1 MKFCKQCGAELPDE
15 ANFCKSC
22 GAKVS
27 SSETQGTFKAPDTE
41 GEFVL
46 NSWNEP
52 DTEHT
57 AAKQEEVSKKEKPE
71 KNAKPKD
78 EEKKQGCLSY
88 IFLYAKVLFIAIGSV
103 FLLVIIMELFSDDK
117 PSTPK
122 TEQNQSVKS
131 QSDTAT
137 DNVIPKGDKSIF
149 PKAEELERTDVVEPD
164 EEEGFQSNDDMT
176 PQERVVF
183 MESLIERSEAEL
195 EEELAKGD
203 AADMEKVKDIR
214 EGIANARKVLNE
226 LKQ

>member
-27 SSETQGTFKAPDTE
+27 SSETQGTSEAPE
-41 GEFVL
+41 
-46 NSWNEP
+46 
-52 DTEHT
+52 
-57 AAKQEEVSKKEKPE
+57 AAKQEK
-71 KNAKPKD
+71 
-78 EEKKQGCLSY
+78 KKQGCLSY

-117 PSTPK
+117 PDSPK
-122 TEQNQSVKS
+122 TEQHQPVKS
-131 QSDTAT
+131 EPEVSTDDT
-137 DNVIPKGDKSIF
+137 DLIPKGDESIF
-149 PKAEELERTDVVEPD
+149 PKAEEIDRTDVIEPD

-176 PQERVVF
+176 PQERAVF

-203 AADMEKVKDIR
+203 AADMEKVKEIR
-214 EGIANARKVLNE
+214 EGIANARKVLKE

>member
-1 MKFCKQCGAELPDE
+1 MKFCKQCGVELPDE

-27 SSETQGTFKAPDTE
+27 TSETLSTSEAPE
-41 GEFVL
+41 
-46 NSWNEP
+46 
-52 DTEHT
+52 
-57 AAKQEEVSKKEKPE
+57 AAKQ
-71 KNAKPKD
+71 

-117 PSTPK
+117 PSTPE
-122 TEQNQSVKS
+122 TEQNQPVKS
-131 QSDTAT
+131 QSDTTT
-137 DNVIPKGDKSIF
+137 DNVIPKGDESIF
-149 PKAEELERTDVVEPD
+149 PKAEELDRTDIIEPD

-176 PQERVVF
+176 PQERAVF

>member
-1 MKFCKQCGAELPDE
+1 MKFCKQCGVELPDE

-27 SSETQGTFKAPDTE
+27 TSETLSTSEAPE
-41 GEFVL
+41 
-46 NSWNEP
+46 
-52 DTEHT
+52 
-57 AAKQEEVSKKEKPE
+57 AAKQ
-71 KNAKPKD
+71 

-117 PSTPK
+117 PSTPE
-122 TEQNQSVKS
+122 TEQNQPVKS

-137 DNVIPKGDKSIF
+137 DNVIPKGDESIF
-149 PKAEELERTDVVEPD
+149 PKAEELDRTDIIEPD

-176 PQERVVF
+176 PQERAVF

>member
-27 SSETQGTFKAPDTE
+27 SSETVGTSEALE
-41 GEFVL
+41 
-46 NSWNEP
+46 
-52 DTEHT
+52 
-57 AAKQEEVSKKEKPE
+57 AAKQ
-71 KNAKPKD
+71 

-137 DNVIPKGDKSIF
+137 DNVIPKGDESIF
-149 PKAEELERTDVVEPD
+149 PKAEEIDRTDVIEPD

-176 PQERVVF
+176 PQERAVF

-203 AADMEKVKDIR
+203 AADMEKVKEIR
-214 EGIANARKVLNE
+214 EGIANARKVLKE

>member
-27 SSETQGTFKAPDTE
+27 SSETQGTSEAPE
-41 GEFVL
+41 
-46 NSWNEP
+46 
-52 DTEHT
+52 
-57 AAKQEEVSKKEKPE
+57 AAKQEK
-71 KNAKPKD
+71 
-78 EEKKQGCLSY
+78 KKQGCLSY

-117 PSTPK
+117 PDSPK
-122 TEQNQSVKS
+122 TEQHRPVKS
-131 QSDTAT
+131 EPEVSTDDT
-137 DNVIPKGDKSIF
+137 DLIPKGDESIF
-149 PKAEELERTDVVEPD
+149 PKAEEIDRTDVIEPD

-176 PQERVVF
+176 PQERAVF

-203 AADMEKVKDIR
+203 AADMEKVKEIR
-214 EGIANARKVLNE
+214 EGIANARKVLKE

>member
-1 MKFCKQCGAELPDE
+1 MKFCKQCGVELPDE

-27 SSETQGTFKAPDTE
+27 TSEAPE
-41 GEFVL
+41 
-46 NSWNEP
+46 
-52 DTEHT
+52 
-57 AAKQEEVSKKEKPE
+57 AAKQ
-71 KNAKPKD
+71 

-117 PSTPK
+117 PSTPE
-122 TEQNQSVKS
+122 TEQNQPVKS
-131 QSDTAT
+131 QSDTTT
-137 DNVIPKGDKSIF
+137 DNVIPKGDESIF
-149 PKAEELERTDVVEPD
+149 PKAEELDRTDIIEPD

-176 PQERVVF
+176 PQERAVF